1 MEQME
6 KRRKI
11 LKTGAFYILGG
22 FIYAL
27 GLYFFA
33 KNADFAPGGV
43 SGLSLMAHHLFG
55 APIGLTSLLINIP
68 LMILSYKIVG
78 GKFILKSVIT
88 VGICTV
94 FLDLVFPHFPT
105 YSGEPILA
113 ALYSGICT
121 GAAIGIF
128 FMNGAS
134 SGGTDYL
141 TAAIKVKKPHLSVGA
156 VTMSIDFVIIS
167 LGWLVF
173 GKMDAV
179 LYGLIFTFVC
189 SFTLDKILYGVG
201 AGKLVII
208 ISREGSSIAKLIG
221 DVAQRGSTMIRATGS
236 YSGEDRTVLLCACTK
251 SQAYEIRK
259 LVNHADQS
267 AFVMVTDTSDVF
279 GEGFKRLDGRGEL
292 LG

>member
-1 MEQME
+1 M
-6 KRRKI
+6 KNGKKI
-11 LKTGAFYILGG
+11 LKTGTFYILGG
-22 FIYAL
+22 FIYAF

-43 SGLSLMAHHLFG
+43 SGLALMAHHLVG
-55 APIGLTSLLINIP
+55 APIGLTTLLINIP
-68 LMILSYKIVG
+68 LMVLSYRIVG
-78 GKFILKSVIT
+78 KKFIFKSVLT

-113 ALYSGICT
+113 VLYSGICT
-121 GAAIGIF
+121 GAGIGIF
-128 FMNGAS
+128 FMCGAS

-141 TAAIKVKKPHLSVGA
+141 TAAIKMKKPHLSVGS
-156 VTMSIDFVIIS
+156 VTMFIDFVIIS

-179 LYGLIFTFVC
+179 LYGLIYTFAC
-189 SFTLDKILYGVG
+189 SFTMDKILCGVG

-208 ISREGSSIAKLIG
+208 VSQEGSAIARLIG
-221 DVAQRGSTMIRATGS
+221 EVSDRGSTMIRATGS

-251 SQAYEIRK
+251 PQAYEIQK
-259 LVNHADQS
+259 LINHADQS

-279 GEGFKRLDGRGEL
+279 GEGFKRLDGRGNL
-292 LG
+292 PG